1 MCRKES
7 TAGSWIDA
15 KYGEPERRK
24 YITCSASRFFSLPLR
39 MHLGEDVGQADHD
52 EVGRGKEEE
61 RRRRHGGEELV
72 SRERFP
78 HQQLFAATPSVE
90 AKKNLFRV
98 TGAENP
104 GRKKKRPGRTSK
116 S

>member
-15 KYGEPERRK
+15 RPRD
-24 YITCSASRFFSLPLR
+24 FSVYLSGCN
-39 MHLGEDVGQADHD
+39 LGEDVGQADHD
-52 EVGRGKEEE
+52 EVGRRKEEE

-98 TGAENP
+98 TGAANP
-104 GRKKKRPGRTSK
+104 GRKRPGRTSK